1 MKINGGSFSQGRL
14 IIKILAVFCGV
25 AGLAMLVWVFLPI
38 ISYEFTAPPLVSNL
52 SPIPDT
58 PAFGMGTGT
67 VDDTKASSWFIG
79 TNPSDFKT
87 DKISYYNVS
96 IPRLRIKDA
105 VVAIGG
111 EDLSNS
117 LIQYPGTAYP
127 GKQGNAVIFGHSVLP
142 QFFDPTDYLTIF
154 SVLPELQRGDEIQVR
169 FDGISYKYL
178 VEDKFEVLPTDL
190 QVLEQNLS
198 DSFLTLV
205 TCVPP
210 GDPRRPR
217 RLIIRARIVP
227 INNTN
232 AKT

>member
-1 MKINGGSFSQGRL
+1 MRRDLLVKIVAVVCGISGMA
-14 IIKILAVFCGV
+14 ILA
-25 AGLAMLVWVFLPI
+25 WVFLPI
-38 ISYEFTAPPLVSNL
+38 FFYEFSAPPLMSYL
-52 SPIPDT
+52 SPLPDNSV
-58 PAFGMGTGT
+58 AANGIGGSF
-67 VDDTKASSWFIG
+67 DDTKASNWFVG
-79 TNPSDFKT
+79 SDPADFNAGKV
-87 DKISYYNVS
+87 SYYNLS
-96 IPRLRIKDA
+96 IPRFGIKDA

-111 EDLSNS
+111 EDLSKS

-142 QFFDPTDYLTIF
+142 QFFEPTDYLSIF
-154 SVLPELQRGDEIQVR
+154 SLLPELQKGDEIDVR
-169 FDGISYKYL
+169 YDGISYKYK

-227 INNTN
+227 LNNTN
-232 AKT
+232 ATTGN